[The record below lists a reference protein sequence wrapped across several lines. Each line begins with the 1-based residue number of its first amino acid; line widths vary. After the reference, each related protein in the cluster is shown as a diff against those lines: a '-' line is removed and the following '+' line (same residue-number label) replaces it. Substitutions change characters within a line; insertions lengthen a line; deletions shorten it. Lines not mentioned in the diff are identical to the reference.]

1 MKTKAME
8 LAKRNVGQEVKG
20 MGPRTQ
26 EAAPAKK
33 VFAGTKNK
41 NVKIIKGR

>member
-1 MKTKAME
+1 ME

-26 EAAPAKK
+26 EAMPSKK
-33 VFAGTKNK
+33 LFKGTANK
-41 NVKIIKGR
+41 NVKMIRGK